1 MPEIILIDMH
11 MNAVTVVELFKYI
24 FSKIYDCF
32 KINVQNRS
40 TAGIKLNTPE
50 VEHVEFYF

>member
-50 VEHVEFYF
+50 VEHVEF